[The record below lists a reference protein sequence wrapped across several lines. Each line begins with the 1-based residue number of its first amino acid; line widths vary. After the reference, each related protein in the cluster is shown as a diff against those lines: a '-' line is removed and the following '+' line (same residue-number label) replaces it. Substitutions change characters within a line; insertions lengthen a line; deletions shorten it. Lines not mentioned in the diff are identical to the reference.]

1 MKAIIHFI
9 KKEFLQFRRDP
20 KMFGII
26 LIAPVVQ
33 LIFLGYA
40 ANLDIDKIKLL
51 VFDQDKTYT
60 SRQLVNSLISSEYFV
75 LVEYADNYNEL
86 THNLD
91 YGKAVVALVIPDDF
105 EKNIY
110 RKQTAKLQSIFDASD
125 GNTASI
131 GAGYLQQIILQ
142 FAQNISIEI
151 LQKSGMKI
159 SPVGNISAEVRI
171 WYNPTLKTRNYMVP
185 GIVGLLL
192 SIVTLLLTS
201 LAIVKEK
208 EVGTMEQLIVTP
220 LKSYQIIIGKL
231 VPFIILGFIAVVIVL
246 SAMRLVFDIPVKGS
260 LLFLFI
266 SAFFYILSTLGL
278 GLYVSTISK
287 TQQQAMMI
295 AVFLVMMPMV
305 FLSGFAFPI
314 ENMPKIIQYIS
325 YIIPLKYF
333 INIIRGV
340 ISKGLG
346 FNELW
351 LNALILLIMGL
362 FILTLSSIR
371 FRKRLD

>member
-1 MKAIIHFI
+1 MKSILNFI
-9 KKEFLQFRRDP
+9 KKEFLQFKRDP

-40 ANLDIDKIKLL
+40 ANLDIERIKL
-51 VFDQDKTYT
+51 VIYDQDKTTT
-60 SRQLVNSLISSEYFV
+60 SRKLIDELTSSGYFV
-75 LVEYADNYNEL
+75 IQDYVNDYNSVTEF
-86 THNLD
+86 LD
-91 YGKAVVALVIPDDF
+91 YNKAIIALVIPNDF
-105 EKNIY
+105 EKNLN
-110 RKQTAKLQSIFDASD
+110 RKETAKLQAIFDGSD

-131 GAGYLQQIILQ
+131 AAGYFQQIVLQ
-142 FAQNISIEI
+142 FAQRTTFEM
-151 LQKSGMKI
+151 LKRSGTAFL
-159 SPVGNISAEVRI
+159 PVGNVTPEIRV

-201 LAIVKEK
+201 LAVVKEK
-208 EVGTMEQLIVTP
+208 EIGTMEQLIVTP
-220 LKSYQIIIGKL
+220 LKPYQIIIGKL
-231 VPFIILGFIAVVIVL
+231 VPFILLGFVSIIIVL
-246 SAMRLVFDIPVKGS
+246 TAMRFIFNIPVKGS
-260 LLFLFI
+260 LFFLFL

-278 GLYVSTISK
+278 GLFVSTISK

-295 AVFLVMMPMV
+295 AVFAVMMPMV
-305 FLSGFAFPI
+305 FLSGFAFPV

-346 FNELW
+346 FSELW
-351 LNALILLIMGL
+351 LNAAVLLAMGVIILL
-362 FILTLSSIR
+362 LSSLR
-371 FRKRLD
+371 FQRRLD

>member
-1 MKAIIHFI
+1 MKPILNFI
-9 KKEFLQFRRDP
+9 NKEFLQFKRDP

-40 ANLDIDKIKLL
+40 ANLDIENIKL
-51 VFDQDKTYT
+51 VVYDQDKTST
-60 SRQLVNSLISSEYFV
+60 SRKLVNDLTSSGYFV
-75 LVEYADNYNEL
+75 IQEYVNDYKSVIKQ
-86 THNLD
+86 LD
-91 YGKAVVALVIPDDF
+91 YNRATVAIVIPNDF
-105 EKNIY
+105 EKNLN
-110 RKQTAKLQSIFDASD
+110 RKQTAKLQAIFDAAD

-131 GAGYLQQIILQ
+131 AAGYLQQIVLQ
-142 FAQNISIEI
+142 FARNASFEMMQRTGKIFVPIGNVTPEI
-151 LQKSGMKI
+151 
-159 SPVGNISAEVRI
+159 RI

-201 LAIVKEK
+201 LAVVKEK
-208 EVGTMEQLIVTP
+208 EIGTMEQLIVTP
-220 LKSYQIIIGKL
+220 LKPYQIIIGKL
-231 VPFIILGFIAVVIVL
+231 VPFILLGFVSITIVL
-246 SAMRLVFDIPVKGS
+246 TAMRVIFNIPVKGDIFF
-260 LLFLFI
+260 LFL
-266 SAFFYILSTLGL
+266 SAFLYILSTLGL
-278 GLYVSTISK
+278 GLFVSTISK

-295 AVFLVMMPMV
+295 AVFAVMMPMV

-325 YIIPLKYF
+325 YVIPLKYF

-346 FNELW
+346 FYDLW
-351 LNALILLIMGL
+351 VNALVLLIMGI
-362 FILTLSSIR
+362 FILVLSSLR
-371 FRKRLD
+371 FQRRLD

>member
-1 MKAIIHFI
+1 MKSILNFI
-9 KKEFLQFRRDP
+9 KKEFLQFKRDP

-40 ANLDIDKIKLL
+40 ANLDIERIKL
-51 VFDQDKTYT
+51 VVYDQDKTTT
-60 SRQLVNSLISSEYFV
+60 SRKLIDELTSSGYFV
-75 LVEYADNYNEL
+75 IQDYVNDYNSVTEF
-86 THNLD
+86 LD
-91 YGKAVVALVIPDDF
+91 YNKAIIALVIPNDF
-105 EKNIY
+105 EKNLN
-110 RKQTAKLQSIFDASD
+110 RKETAKLQAIFDGSD

-131 GAGYLQQIILQ
+131 AAGYFQQIVLQ
-142 FAQNISIEI
+142 FAQRTTFEM
-151 LQKSGMKI
+151 LKRSGTAFL
-159 SPVGNISAEVRI
+159 PVGNVTPEIRV

-201 LAIVKEK
+201 LAVVKEK
-208 EVGTMEQLIVTP
+208 EIGTMEQLIVTP
-220 LKSYQIIIGKL
+220 LKPYQIIIGKL
-231 VPFIILGFIAVVIVL
+231 VLFILLGFVSIIIVL
-246 SAMRLVFDIPVKGS
+246 TAMRFIFNIPVKGS
-260 LLFLFI
+260 LFFLFL

-278 GLYVSTISK
+278 GLFVSTISK

-295 AVFLVMMPMV
+295 AVFAVMMPMV
-305 FLSGFAFPI
+305 FLSGFAFPV

-346 FNELW
+346 FSELW
-351 LNALILLIMGL
+351 LNAAVLLAMGVIILL
-362 FILTLSSIR
+362 LSSLR
-371 FRKRLD
+371 FQRRLD

>member
-1 MKAIIHFI
+1 MKSILNFI
-9 KKEFLQFRRDP
+9 KKEFLQFKRDP

-40 ANLDIDKIKLL
+40 ANLDIENIRL
-51 VFDQDKTYT
+51 VVYDQDKTST
-60 SRQLVNSLISSEYFV
+60 SRKLVNDLTSSGYFV
-75 LVEYADNYNEL
+75 IQEYVNDYKSVIKQ
-86 THNLD
+86 LD
-91 YGKAVVALVIPDDF
+91 YNKAIVAIVIPNDF
-105 EKNIY
+105 EKNLN
-110 RKQTAKLQSIFDASD
+110 RKQTAKLQAIFDAAD

-131 GAGYLQQIILQ
+131 AAGYLQQIILQ
-142 FAQNISIEI
+142 FARNISFEMM
-151 LQKSGMKI
+151 QRTGKI
-159 SPVGNISAEVRI
+159 FVPIGNITPEIRI

-201 LAIVKEK
+201 LAVVKEK
-208 EVGTMEQLIVTP
+208 EIGTMEQLIVTP
-220 LKSYQIIIGKL
+220 LKPYQIIIGKL
-231 VPFIILGFIAVVIVL
+231 VPFILLGFVSITIVL
-246 SAMRLVFDIPVKGS
+246 TAMRVIFNIPVKGDIFF
-260 LLFLFI
+260 LFL
-266 SAFFYILSTLGL
+266 SAFLYILSTLGL
-278 GLYVSTISK
+278 GLFVSTISK

-295 AVFLVMMPMV
+295 AVFAVMMPMV

-314 ENMPKIIQYIS
+314 ENMPRIIQYIS

-346 FNELW
+346 FYDLW
-351 LNALILLIMGL
+351 VNDLVLLVMGI
-362 FILTLSSIR
+362 FILVLSSLR
-371 FRKRLD
+371 FQRRLD

>member
-1 MKAIIHFI
+1 MKSILNFI
-9 KKEFLQFRRDP
+9 KKEFLQFKRDP

-40 ANLDIDKIKLL
+40 ANLDIERIKL
-51 VFDQDKTYT
+51 VIYDQDKTTT
-60 SRQLVNSLISSEYFV
+60 SRKLIDELTSSGYFV
-75 LVEYADNYNEL
+75 IQGYVNDYNSVTEF
-86 THNLD
+86 LD
-91 YGKAVVALVIPDDF
+91 YNKAIIALVIPNDF
-105 EKNIY
+105 EKNLN
-110 RKQTAKLQSIFDASD
+110 RKETAKLQAIFDGSD

-131 GAGYLQQIILQ
+131 AAGYFQQIVLQ
-142 FAQNISIEI
+142 FAQRTTFEM
-151 LQKSGMKI
+151 LKRSGTAFL
-159 SPVGNISAEVRI
+159 PVGNVTPEIRV

-201 LAIVKEK
+201 LAVVKEK
-208 EVGTMEQLIVTP
+208 EIGTMEQLIVTP
-220 LKSYQIIIGKL
+220 LKPYQIIIGKL
-231 VPFIILGFIAVVIVL
+231 VPFILLGFVSIIIVL
-246 SAMRLVFDIPVKGS
+246 TAMRFIFNIPVKGS
-260 LLFLFI
+260 LFFLFL

-278 GLYVSTISK
+278 GLFVSTISK

-295 AVFLVMMPMV
+295 AVFAVMMPMV
-305 FLSGFAFPI
+305 FLSGFAFPV

-346 FNELW
+346 FSELW
-351 LNALILLIMGL
+351 LNAAVLLAMGVIILL
-362 FILTLSSIR
+362 LSSLR
-371 FRKRLD
+371 FQRRLD

>member
-1 MKAIIHFI
+1 MKSILNFI
-9 KKEFLQFRRDP
+9 KKEFLQFKRDP

-40 ANLDIDKIKLL
+40 ANLDIERIKL
-51 VFDQDKTYT
+51 VIYDQDKTTT
-60 SRQLVNSLISSEYFV
+60 SRKLIDELTSSGYFV
-75 LVEYADNYNEL
+75 IQDYVNDYNSVTEF
-86 THNLD
+86 LD
-91 YGKAVVALVIPDDF
+91 YNKAIIALVIPNDF
-105 EKNIY
+105 EKNLN
-110 RKQTAKLQSIFDASD
+110 RKETAKLQAIFDGSD

-131 GAGYLQQIILQ
+131 AAGYFQQIVLQ
-142 FAQNISIEI
+142 FAQRTTFEM
-151 LQKSGMKI
+151 LKRSGTAFL
-159 SPVGNISAEVRI
+159 PVGNVTPEIRV

-201 LAIVKEK
+201 LAVVKEK
-208 EVGTMEQLIVTP
+208 EIGTMEQLIVTP
-220 LKSYQIIIGKL
+220 LKPYQIIIGKL
-231 VPFIILGFIAVVIVL
+231 VPFILLGFVSIIIVL
-246 SAMRLVFDIPVKGS
+246 TAMRFIFNIPVKGS
-260 LLFLFI
+260 LFFLFL

-278 GLYVSTISK
+278 GLFVSTISK

-295 AVFLVMMPMV
+295 AVFAVMMPMV
-305 FLSGFAFPI
+305 FLSGFAFPV

-346 FNELW
+346 FSELW
-351 LNALILLIMGL
+351 LNAAVLLAMGVVILL
-362 FILTLSSIR
+362 LSSLR
-371 FRKRLD
+371 FQRRLD

>member
-1 MKAIIHFI
+1 MKSILVFI
-9 KKEFLQFRRDP
+9 KKEFLQFKRDP

-40 ANLDIDKIKLL
+40 ANLDIEKIKLV
-51 VFDQDKTYT
+51 VFDQDKSST
-60 SRQLVNSLISSEYFV
+60 SRKLVEDLTSSGYFV
-75 LVEYADNYNEL
+75 IKDNVNDYKSVTRL
-86 THNLD
+86 LD
-91 YGKAVVALVIPDDF
+91 YNKAIVALVIPNDF
-105 EKNIY
+105 EKRIN
-110 RKQTAKLQSIFDASD
+110 RKETAKLQAIFDAAD

-131 GAGYLQQIILQ
+131 AAGYLQQIILQ
-142 FAQNISIEI
+142 FAKNTSFGMMQRSGNLITPAGSITPEI
-151 LQKSGMKI
+151 
-159 SPVGNISAEVRI
+159 RI
-171 WYNPTLKTRNYMVP
+171 WYNPTMKTRNYMVP

-201 LAIVKEK
+201 LAVVKEK
-208 EVGTMEQLIVTP
+208 EIGTMEQLIVTP
-220 LKSYQIIIGKL
+220 LKPYQIIIGKL
-231 VPFIILGFIAVVIVL
+231 VPFILLGFLSIVIVL
-246 SAMRLVFDIPVKGS
+246 TAMRFIFDIPVKGS
-260 LLFLFI
+260 IAFLFF

-295 AVFLVMMPMV
+295 AVFAVMMPMV

-325 YIIPLKYF
+325 HVIPLKYF

-346 FNELW
+346 FSELW
-351 LNALILLIMGL
+351 INALVLLIMGI
-362 FILTLSSIR
+362 FILVISSLR
-371 FRKRLD
+371 FQRRLD

>member
-1 MKAIIHFI
+1 MKSILNFV
-9 KKEFLQFRRDP
+9 KKEFLQFKRDP

-26 LIAPVVQ
+26 LIAPVIQ

-40 ANLDIDKIKLL
+40 ANLDIEKIKLI
-51 VFDQDKTYT
+51 VFDQDRTST
-60 SRQLVNSLISSEYFV
+60 SRKLIEDLTSSGYFV
-75 LVEYADNYNEL
+75 IKDNVDNYKSVEQ
-86 THNLD
+86 NLD
-91 YGKAVVALVIPDDF
+91 FNKAVVALVIPGDF
-105 EKNIY
+105 EKNLN
-110 RKQTAKLQSIFDASD
+110 RKQPAKLQAIFDAAD

-131 GAGYLQQIILQ
+131 SAGYLQQIVLQ
-142 FAQNISIEI
+142 FSKTTSFEMM
-151 LQKSGMKI
+151 LKSGNVFT
-159 SPVGNISAEVRI
+159 PVGNITPEIRI

-208 EVGTMEQLIVTP
+208 EIGTMEQLIVTP
-220 LKSYQIIIGKL
+220 LKPYQIIIGKL
-231 VPFIILGFIAVVIVL
+231 IPFILLGFLSIVIVL
-246 SAMRLVFDIPVKGS
+246 TAMRFIFDIPVKGS
-260 LLFLFI
+260 ISFLFL

-278 GLYVSTISK
+278 GLFVSTISK

-295 AVFLVMMPMV
+295 AVFAVMMPMV

-314 ENMPKIIQYIS
+314 ENMPEIIQYIS
-325 YIIPLKYF
+325 YVIPLKYF

-346 FNELW
+346 FSELW
-351 LNALILLIMGL
+351 INALVLLVMGL
-362 FILTLSSIR
+362 AILILSSLR
-371 FRKRLD
+371 FQRRLD

>member
-1 MKAIIHFI
+1 MKSILNFI
-9 KKEFLQFRRDP
+9 KKEFLQFKRDP

-40 ANLDIDKIKLL
+40 ANLDIENIKL
-51 VFDQDKTYT
+51 VVYDQDKTST
-60 SRQLVNSLISSEYFV
+60 SRKLVNDLTSSGYFV
-75 LVEYADNYNEL
+75 IQEYVNDYKSVIKQ
-86 THNLD
+86 LD
-91 YGKAVVALVIPDDF
+91 YNKAIVAIVIPNDF
-105 EKNIY
+105 EKNLN
-110 RKQTAKLQSIFDASD
+110 RKQTAKLQAIFDAAD

-131 GAGYLQQIILQ
+131 AAGYLQQIILQ
-142 FAQNISIEI
+142 FARNISFEMMQRTGKIFVPIGNVTPEI
-151 LQKSGMKI
+151 
-159 SPVGNISAEVRI
+159 RI

-201 LAIVKEK
+201 LAVVKEK
-208 EVGTMEQLIVTP
+208 EIGTMEQLIVTP
-220 LKSYQIIIGKL
+220 LKPYQIIIGKL
-231 VPFIILGFIAVVIVL
+231 VPFILLGFVSITIVL
-246 SAMRLVFDIPVKGS
+246 TAMRVIFNIPVKGDIFF
-260 LLFLFI
+260 LFL
-266 SAFFYILSTLGL
+266 SAFLYILSTLGL
-278 GLYVSTISK
+278 GLFVSTISK

-295 AVFLVMMPMV
+295 AVFAVMMPMV

-314 ENMPKIIQYIS
+314 ENMPRIIQYIS

-346 FNELW
+346 FYDLW
-351 LNALILLIMGL
+351 VNDLVLLVMGI
-362 FILTLSSIR
+362 FILVLSSLR
-371 FRKRLD
+371 FQRRLD

>member
-1 MKAIIHFI
+1 MKSILVFI
-9 KKEFLQFRRDP
+9 KKEFLQFKRDP

-40 ANLDIDKIKLL
+40 ANLDIEKIKLV
-51 VFDQDKTYT
+51 VFDQDKSST
-60 SRQLVNSLISSEYFV
+60 SRKLVEDLTSSGYFV
-75 LVEYADNYNEL
+75 IKDNVNDYKSVTRL
-86 THNLD
+86 LD
-91 YGKAVVALVIPDDF
+91 YNKAIVALVIPNDF
-105 EKNIY
+105 EKRIN
-110 RKQTAKLQSIFDASD
+110 RKETAKLQAIFDAAD

-131 GAGYLQQIILQ
+131 AAGYLQQIILQ
-142 FAQNISIEI
+142 FAKNTSFVMMQRSGNLITPAGSITPEI
-151 LQKSGMKI
+151 
-159 SPVGNISAEVRI
+159 RI
-171 WYNPTLKTRNYMVP
+171 WYNPTMKTRNYMVP

-201 LAIVKEK
+201 LAVVKEK
-208 EVGTMEQLIVTP
+208 EIGTMEQLIVTP
-220 LKSYQIIIGKL
+220 LKPYQIIIGKL
-231 VPFIILGFIAVVIVL
+231 VPFILLGFLSIVIVL
-246 SAMRLVFDIPVKGS
+246 TAMRLIFDIPVKGS
-260 LLFLFI
+260 IAFLFL

-295 AVFLVMMPMV
+295 AVFAVMMPMV

-325 YIIPLKYF
+325 YVIPLKYF

-346 FNELW
+346 FSELW
-351 LNALILLIMGL
+351 INALVLLIMGI
-362 FILTLSSIR
+362 FILVISSLR
-371 FRKRLD
+371 FQRRLD